1 MKPCLQVSW
10 SSGEV
15 AQDLTLRVEEEM
27 GQGIEIADLR
37 AFSSKCM
44 SLQHNANNKITMWDF

>member
-1 MKPCLQVSW
+1 MKSCLQVSW

-15 AQDLTLRVEEEM
+15 ARDLTLRVEAETA
-27 GQGIEIADLR
+27 QGIEIADLR

-44 SLQHNANNKITMWDF
+44 SLQHNANNKIIVWNF